1 MHEANTTTMTSINI
15 GELPSV
21 PHILLKLV
29 DTCHDVDASFEEL
42 AQEIRQDSGL
52 CAKIIS
58 VSNTPVY
65 AQWNG
70 IKDFNRLV
78 VILGLEPI
86 KSISITAIVQQF
98 FSQFDQ
104 KLGQCMGLLWNE
116 SLTCAHTAKAL
127 AVITGYP
134 SPDEAYLT
142 GLLHNIGKLAI
153 LKLKP
158 DDYSSHLLEGHHQ
171 SQDSIRFERDLV
183 GATSIEIGAHMM
195 SQSVTDSFVSDALYF
210 QAIDAEQIVDSG
222 HLIKLI
228 NLSARL
234 TCDGFNS
241 DEVAESA
248 NQLFGLNQDV
258 LDDIASPVR
267 ESVEKTAIAY
277 GIKLSKTSPVNI
289 DNQEI
294 RLELAKRVKGF
305 ALLHGASKET
315 ENGKNGVIPWEDI
328 SRNLKILFGF
338 DSMVVFQ
345 PIANGELLRTAA
357 TFNAGPINEPLTIP
371 LRSNQSTICKAARD
385 RHPLFEGTET
395 EKTQLSVLDH
405 QLRRLLAA
413 EALVAI
419 PVASHDTLFGVI
431 AAGVK
436 TQQLGQLRQSSDFI
450 QQYTHEAAIRIQQRS
465 EMDASH
471 QLELEESHL
480 QHTAETR
487 ELIHEANNPLGVMK
501 NYLYVLSAKLEDNDE
516 VSQQLDT
523 LKSEIDRVGTIIS
536 RMRDVGKNS
545 SSSTEE
551 SSSVNINQVIRRL
564 MSVYSSSIFITHNIT
579 EGLDLDDSLDPIELK
594 KSGLKQILTNLIKNA
609 VEAMPSGG
617 IFKITT
623 KNDINING
631 NNYIE
636 VQIVDSGTGIQKH
649 ILDNIFSPV
658 QSTKGSGH
666 SGLGLSIVKNLI
678 TEMDGTISVQ
688 NNKDRGAT
696 FILHFPKRV

>member
-21 PHILLKLV
+21 PHILLKLI
-29 DTCHDVDASFEEL
+29 DTCHDVDASFDEL
-42 AQEIRQDSGL
+42 AQDIRQDSAL

-58 VSNTPVY
+58 ASNTPAY

-116 SLTCAHTAKAL
+116 SLTCAHTAKSL
-127 AVITGYP
+127 AAITGYA

-142 GLLHNIGKLAI
+142 GLLHNIGKLAL

-158 DDYSSHLLEGHHQ
+158 DEYSSHLLGDLK
-171 SQDSIRFERDLV
+171 SQDSISFERDLT
-183 GATSIEIGAHMM
+183 GTTSTEIGAHMM
-195 SQSVTDSFVSDALYF
+195 SQSIADSFVSDALYF

-234 TCDGFNS
+234 TRDGFNS
-241 DEVAESA
+241 DKTAESA

-258 LDDIASPVR
+258 LDDMASSVQ
-267 ESVEKTAIAY
+267 ESVESTALAY
-277 GIKLSKTSPVNI
+277 GIKLSKTSPANL
-289 DNQEI
+289 DSQEI

-315 ENGKNGVIPWEDI
+315 GDGKNGVTPWEDI
-328 SRNLKILFGF
+328 SRNLKILFGL
-338 DSMVVFQ
+338 DSMIVFQ

-357 TFNAGPINEPLTIP
+357 TFNASQITEPLTIP
-371 LRSNQSTICKAARD
+371 LQSNQSTICRAARD
-385 RHPLFEGTET
+385 GHPLFEGTEK
-395 EKTQLSVLDH
+395 EKPQVSVLDH

-419 PVASHDTLFGVI
+419 PVASRDTLFGVI

-436 TQQLGQLRQSSDFI
+436 SQQLSQLRQSSDFI
-450 QQYTHEAAIRIQQRS
+450 QQYTDAAAIRIQQRS

-471 QLELEESHL
+471 QLELEESNF
-480 QHTAETR
+480 QHAAETR
-487 ELIHEANNPLGVMK
+487 ELIHEANNPLGVIK

-523 LKSEIDRVGTIIS
+523 VKSEIDRVGAIIS
-536 RMRDVGKNS
+536 RMRDAGRNTS
-545 SSSTEE
+545 NSTEE
-551 SSSVNINQVIRRL
+551 SSSVNINQVIRNL

-579 EGLDLDDSLDPIELK
+579 EEFDLDDSLDLIELK
-594 KSGLKQILTNLIKNA
+594 KSSFKQILTNLIKNA
-609 VEAMPSGG
+609 IEAMPSGG
-617 IFKITT
+617 KFKIIT

-631 NNYIE
+631 CNYIE
-636 VQIVDSGTGIQKH
+636 VQIIDSGTGIPKH

-666 SGLGLSIVKNLI
+666 SGLGLSIVKNLV
-678 TEMDGTISVQ
+678 TEMGGTISVQ
-688 NNKDRGAT
+688 NNKRSGTT
-696 FILHFPKRV
+696 FILHLPKKI